1 MSKLPFFKNRLQ
13 MLLGITKGELSF
25 VLLILGGLTV
35 WTIHT
40 ATGFKNEE
48 SPLAEDVYRMLDSLA
63 EAGRSTITGIDAQG
77 NANAEL
83 AAGDTIVTPEE
94 FFPTAKRKELLTGK
108 INLKTAVKSE
118 LMRLPGIGEKTAEA
132 IIEHRKASPFKKP
145 SDIMNVKGIGE
156 KKFEKMREFIEV
168 K

>member
-13 MLLGITKGELSF
+13 SLLGITKGELSC

-40 ATGFKNEE
+40 ATGFKNDE
-48 SPLAEDVYRMLDSLA
+48 SPLAEDVYKMLDSLA
-63 EAGRSTITGIDAQG
+63 EANRTTITGVDAAG
-77 NANAEL
+77 NAFADLAE
-83 AAGDTIVTPEE
+83 ADTVVTKEE
-94 FFPTAKRKELLTGK
+94 FFPTAKKKELPTGK
-108 INLKTAVKSE
+108 LDLNTAAKSE
-118 LMRLPGIGEKTAEA
+118 LMRLPGVGEKTAEA
-132 IIEHRKASPFKKP
+132 IIEYRKARAFKKP
-145 SDIMNVKGIGE
+145 ADIMNIKGIGE